1 MRNCMNWSRRCGC
14 FTARWTWTHL
24 NSAIKVHWGQ
34 TGPPGASRR
43 PRKPIQPPNDVT
55 VNTGTSHRGS
65 SYLHC
70 TWINRTQLI
79 VWVWTSGAAVD
90 TPQPAHTPP
99 PTVTRSTPPPTPF
112 CSGRALYWA
121 KGVTVCHAHAFPA
134 VFPSSSGPPSS
145 SAFFPPPL
153 LSRRCINVGCTGAA
167 ATASVDFM
175 HADVHSPTRSV
186 VFKT

>member
-1 MRNCMNWSRRCGC
+1 MLNCMNWSRRCGC

-70 TWINRTQLI
+70 TWINRRQLI

-99 PTVTRSTPPPTPF
+99 TTVTRSTPPPTPF
-112 CSGRALYWA
+112 CSGRGLSWA
-121 KGVTVCHAHAFPA
+121 MGVTVWHAHAFPA
-134 VFPSSSGPPSS
+134 VFPAAPAPLPRRR
-145 SAFFPPPL
+145 FFSL
-153 LSRRCINVGCTGAA
+153 LSFPDAVGCTVAA

-175 HADVHSPTRSV
+175 HANVHSPTRSV
-186 VFKT
+186 FFQK